1 MTSRKQELLNFLLT
15 KPAKIGKYFEGFN
28 KLEDLHNEWIK
39 NFIYGDLVY
48 TLLAHRESYKT
59 TSVVLALALIALLFP
74 DEATLFTRK
83 TDGDVKEAKQGVESL
98 LKSDLFSEM
107 SKEIHGVPISFV
119 TNNSSEITT
128 NLKTSSRGVGQLTF
142 LGIKTSITGKHYERI
157 FTDDIVNKTDRIS
170 KPERE
175 LIKYNYLELLNLL
188 NRGGRLVNTCTPWQK
203 EDCISE
209 LMDNKHFYDCYS
221 TGLMT
226 PEQIAFKKSKFTP
239 SLFSAN
245 YELKH
250 IADDKALFKEA
261 KSVDDCNLLFD
272 GIGHIDA
279 GYGGE
284 DSTAFTIMKQLK
296 DGRKITLGKKWEKH
310 VDLCLL
316 EIKDLVAK
324 YRCGTI
330 YCEDNGDKGYLAEKM
345 QRDYNLRVKTYHEN
359 MNKYEKIANY
369 LYYSWKD
376 VYFVNI
382 SDEDYIN
389 EILDYNEFSTRD
401 DCVDSLASLVRQLN
415 RKPSVEFIY

>member
-15 KPAKIGKYFEGFN
+15 EPAKIGKYFEGFN
-28 KLEDLHNEWIK
+28 KLGDLHNEWIK
-39 NFIYGDLVY
+39 NFIYGDPVY

-59 TSVVLALALIALLFP
+59 TSVVLALALIVLLFP

-188 NRGGRLVNTCTPWQK
+188 NRGGRLVNTCTTGHK

-221 TGLMT
+221 TNLMT

-250 IADDKALFKEA
+250 IADDKTLFKEA
-261 KSVDDCNLLFD
+261 KFVDDCNLLLD

-284 DSTAFTIMKQLK
+284 ESNAFNIIKKLK
-296 DGRKITLGKKWEKH
+296 DGRKKTLGKKWGKQVDWLLVEK
-310 VDLCLL
+310 
-316 EIKDLVAK
+316 KNMGRK
-324 YRCGTI
+324 Y
-330 YCEDNGDKGYLAEKM
+330 K
-345 QRDYNLRVKTYHEN
+345 
-359 MNKYEKIANY
+359 
-369 LYYSWKD
+369 
-376 VYFVNI
+376 
-382 SDEDYIN
+382 
-389 EILDYNEFSTRD
+389 
-401 DCVDSLASLVRQLN
+401 
-415 RKPSVEFIY
+415 